1 MQNYILQIVI
11 IIDDTAEREII
22 THYNQPASAEYVV

>member
-11 IIDDTAEREII
+11 IIDDAAKRGMI
-22 THYNQPASAEYVV
+22 THYNQPESAEYVV